1 MFLFALLASCIET
14 TVKIEKEP
22 ENQPL
27 DQNKSDPVT
36 PDQVISD
43 PVTPDPVI
51 PDPVIP
57 DPVIP
62 APVIPDPVTPDPV
75 IPDPVTPDPVIPDPV
90 TPDPVTPDPVTPD
103 PVTPD
108 PVISDPVIPDPGNE
122 VPKSIA
128 YNGWSTMQNSL
139 SGQNTESSESPSPSH
154 DPSLFNLVGEMYRAN
169 DLTGYSSDF
178 SFLTQGSKYIDGTDA
193 LNNINTTSAS
203 VIVLSAYGGG
213 SGILQ
218 DPANAAADDGWINKM
233 VTAAKAAQVRGITPI
248 MFQAWGSSGTEG
260 SFHNA
265 KINSDTLQE
274 RLGMLVVRTGE
285 IVDALSELNSLYT
298 SNTNSPGGKYVP
310 PVQHLYS
317 GDSNDNFHGSYA
329 MAYVNALATFKC
341 LTGISAANNAFV
353 IPSGGAAGNQYGM
366 SQTFINDI
374 IQTVDQIQTESLMTG
389 LEEGAKPI
397 ANDFTLNLSHGIESL
412 INVSKESN
420 LLDDK
425 AIILDNFTLKTY
437 DASHFSSIE
446 LTQHQLQVAPS
457 NSFIGQTDIVMG
469 YLDTQGQSIEIK
481 ITVEVTAEIKA
492 VNQEIIIGF
501 GDGNWSSF
509 GTSANLY
516 NHTVTAGGKVVN
528 GIRGFNEKTT
538 QGNLQD
544 TEGVGVG
551 SVTAMTSGN
560 LSGPGYTAND
570 SPVISDYGPYS
581 ELYESLSAA
590 PKGSTVSFSING
602 LVNNASYRINIA
614 GRYLDDTTN
623 LVSVDVNGVTGQYD
637 SSRSSENDSE
647 FEQIASTNN
656 SGQLI
661 VTLSSDGSSSATRWG
676 LSYVHI
682 NRIID

>member
-36 PDQVISD
+36 PD

-62 APVIPDPVTPDPV
+62 DPV
-75 IPDPVTPDPVIPDPV
+75 IPDPVTPDPVIPDAV
-90 TPDPVTPDPVTPD
+90 IPDPAIP
-103 PVTPD
+103 
-108 PVISDPVIPDPGNE
+108 DPVIPDPDKE

-218 DPANAAADDGWINKM
+218 DPANAAADDGW
-233 VTAAKAAQVRGITPI
+233 ITPI

-397 ANDFTLNLSHGIESL
+397 ANDFTFNLSHGIESL

-457 NSFIGQTDIVMG
+457 NSFIGRTDIVMG
-469 YLDTQGQSIEIK
+469 YVDTQGQSIEIK

-501 GDGNWSSF
+501 GGGNWSSF

-551 SVTAMTSGN
+551 SVTAITSGN

-623 LVSVDVNGVTGQYD
+623 QVSVDVNGVTGQYD
-637 SSRSSENDSE
+637 SSRSSANISE
-647 FEQIASTNN
+647 FKQIASTNN